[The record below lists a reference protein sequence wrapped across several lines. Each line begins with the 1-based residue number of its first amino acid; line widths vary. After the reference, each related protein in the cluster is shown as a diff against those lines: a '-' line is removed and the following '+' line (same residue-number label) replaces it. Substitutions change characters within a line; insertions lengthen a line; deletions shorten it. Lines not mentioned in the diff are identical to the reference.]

1 MFSGRM
7 WLPQLHRTRRATMP
21 YQHFTSDERDALQV
35 FIDKEFSVDL
45 IARILGKHNSS
56 VNREIARNSPNGFYL
71 SRYAE
76 IVSRNR
82 RSSTEP
88 CPKRD
93 NKALM
98 QVIEARINKDHSP
111 EQITG
116 RLRLEYPDS
125 PAICHSLLK
134 ILIIKYQ
141 KCCKYCQYL
150 QIICHLRITWL

>member
-1 MFSGRM
+1 
-7 WLPQLHRTRRATMP
+7 MP

-56 VNREIARNSPNGFYL
+56 VNREIARNSRNGFYL

-93 NKALM
+93 NKAPM
-98 QVIEARINKDHSP
+98 QAIEARINKDHSP

-116 RLRLEYPDS
+116 RIRLGYPDS
-125 PAICHSLLK
+125 PAICHS
-134 ILIIKYQ
+134 
-141 KCCKYCQYL
+141 
-150 QIICHLRITWL
+150 R